1 MMNWQMKIAG
11 LMLGLLLAGCSASE
25 SKKEE
30 EPARPVELAE
40 VKRDSIDRIIAVDG
54 ILRALNQSAVTPKI
68 SAPVSRFLV
77 NRGDHVRQGQ
87 LIAVLENRDLAA
99 AVTDAKGAVDQAEAT
114 VRNVSNASVPD
125 ELAKAQADVTA
136 AKETMDAAQKVQESR
151 RQLLQQGAIA
161 RRQVDEAG
169 VAYAQAKSQFDTA
182 QRHLQSIQS
191 VGRVEDVKIV
201 QAQADSARGKLA
213 AAQAQLAYSEIYS
226 PISGVVADRPL
237 FVGELAVPGMPLMT
251 VMDISS
257 VIARVNVPQAQAAYV
272 KVGQAARIVSM
283 DGVEAPGTIT
293 TVSPAVD
300 PQGTTIEVWVQA
312 ANPGEKLRP
321 GGTVHVT
328 ITAETVR
335 NAVIVPPAALLPS
348 SEGGTSVMTV
358 GSDMIAHEHK
368 VQVGIRT
375 PEKAQIL
382 QGLDAGAQVV
392 IAGGLGL
399 ADGAKVKRAEADK
412 DDARKES
419 DSKGEKEK

>member
-1 MMNWQMKIAG
+1 
-11 LMLGLLLAGCSASE
+11 
-25 SKKEE
+25 
-30 EPARPVELAE
+30 
-40 VKRDSIDRIIAVDG
+40 
-54 ILRALNQSAVTPKI
+54 
-68 SAPVSRFLV
+68 
-77 NRGDHVRQGQ
+77 
-87 LIAVLENRDLAA
+87 
-99 AVTDAKGAVDQAEAT
+99 
-114 VRNVSNASVPD
+114 
-125 ELAKAQADVTA
+125 
-136 AKETMDAAQKVQESR
+136 
-151 RQLLQQGAIA
+151 
-161 RRQVDEAG
+161 
-169 VAYAQAKSQFDTA
+169 
-182 QRHLQSIQS
+182 

-358 GSDMIAHEHK
+358 GPDMIAHEHK